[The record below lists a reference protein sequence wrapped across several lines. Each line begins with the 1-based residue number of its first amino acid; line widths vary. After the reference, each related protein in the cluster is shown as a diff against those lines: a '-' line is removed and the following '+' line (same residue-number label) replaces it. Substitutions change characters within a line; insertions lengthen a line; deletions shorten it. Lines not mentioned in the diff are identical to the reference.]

1 MGDLLSYIQ
10 RQNAS
15 NKDGYLAGQMISL
28 RRMCLLQPIPSNN
41 NFELRTFAGT
51 ASLVPRK
58 KKVCHDLRMAEN
70 LLWLWNLSIYT
81 VIYTSTLLSHFD
93 QGSPT
98 FHWPPWHSFHPGW
111 SARNPC
117 HLKASRKD
125 HRTTNL
131 HQPHEVE
138 TLWPRALDTINSLT
152 WLVNILFRIA
162 SNIWPQTS
170 HHQVMKIYLQDFISQ
185 DVKWWRSDSTCA

>member
-1 MGDLLSYIQ
+1 MSTATHTIKQQLWTSNFCRYRKSRAKKEKGLSWSAYGW
-10 RQNAS
+10 
-15 NKDGYLAGQMISL
+15 KPPVTLK
-28 RRMCLLQPIPSNN
+28 
-41 NFELRTFAGT
+41 
-51 ASLVPRK
+51 LVY
-58 KKVCHDLRMAEN
+58 
-70 LLWLWNLSIYT
+70 IYT

-185 DVKWWRSDSTCA
+185 NVKWWRSDSTCA